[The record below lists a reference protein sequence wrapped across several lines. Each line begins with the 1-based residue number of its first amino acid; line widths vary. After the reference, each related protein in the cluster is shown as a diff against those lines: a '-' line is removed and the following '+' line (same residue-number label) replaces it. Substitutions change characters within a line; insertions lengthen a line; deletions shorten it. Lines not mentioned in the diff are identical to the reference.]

1 MSPEQAQTGSVISPA
16 TDVWPLGLIAFW
28 MLTGVPFWK
37 GAQEEHPNPMKLMLE
52 VCFEALPTAAQ
63 RAAEFG
69 VGNLLPE
76 GFDGWFGKCVVRDPA
91 ERFTNARQARLGLE
105 ALLSAP
111 SGSAFGSGAYPA
123 INSSSGAY
131 APIGGG
137 PPSGPASGRTLA
149 ARGDVSGVTAL
160 SGLSSPNEVPDLP
173 DFDAPKSPAPVAR
186 KEGARIVSAPTQGSG
201 TGIASPLPASRPQPS
216 QPQQQGLSSRD
227 REVLASINRERKAP
241 TASATT
247 TAVSTTTRAAYANAS
262 KNELPIAKVAIVV
275 AVLIGAGF
283 GALKIFGGH
292 KPGDGS
298 KVDADPARD
307 NATVPTASA
316 KPAPPTCPATMAMIP
331 GGSFQNSSATIT
343 VDPFCI
349 DKTEVTASAYAA
361 CVKSGKC
368 KPAHAAGNWAATAD
382 QMPTRNQ
389 ACNAGRADRAEH
401 PINCVEW
408 SQAVAY
414 CDAQGSKLPTDVQ
427 WEWAAR
433 GARLRTTYPWG
444 NTAPTA
450 GQMCWSGDLKRTS
463 TCPVG
468 KHERGHNPFGVADFE
483 GNVREWTST
492 TSSDTQAILCGSDW
506 TDTDAEQIHLSGYCG
521 TAAKTDDSSFVGF
534 RCVKGS

>member
-1 MSPEQAQTGSVISPA
+1 
-16 TDVWPLGLIAFW
+16 
-28 MLTGVPFWK
+28 
-37 GAQEEHPNPMKLMLE
+37 MKLMLE
-52 VCFEALPTAAQ
+52 VCFEALPSGSQ

-76 GFDGWFGKCVVRDPA
+76 GFDGWFGKCVVREPS
-91 ERFTNARQARLGLE
+91 ERFANARQARLGLE

-111 SGSAFGSGAYPA
+111 SGSAFGSGSYPA
-123 INSSSGAY
+123 ITAGAG
-131 APIGGG
+131 AGAQIGGG
-137 PPSGPASGRTLA
+137 PTSGPGSGRTLA
-149 ARGDVSGVTAL
+149 ARAEVSGVTAL
-160 SGLSSPNEVPDLP
+160 SGLTSPNDVPDLP
-173 DFDAPKSPAPVAR
+173 DFEAPKSPAPVAR
-186 KEGARIVSAPTQGSG
+186 KEGARIVSAPTGVG
-201 TGIASPLPASRPQPS
+201 GGIASPAPASRPQTS
-216 QPQQQGLSSRD
+216 QQQGLSMRD

-241 TASATT
+241 TGSATT
-247 TAVSTTTRAAYANAS
+247 TAVSTTTRAAYANAPN
-262 KNELPIAKVAIVV
+262 NELPIGKIAIVV
-275 AVLIGAGF
+275 ALLVGGGF
-283 GALKIFGGH
+283 GAMKMLGGH
-292 KPGDGS
+292 KADDGS
-298 KVDADPARD
+298 KTDTDATRD
-307 NATVPTASA
+307 NAVVPSASA
-316 KPAPPTCPATMAMIP
+316 KPVPPTCPSSMAMIP

-349 DKTEVTASAYAA
+349 DKTEVTAAAYVA

-368 KPAHAAGNWAATAD
+368 KPAHATGNWAATAE

-389 ACNAGRADRAEH
+389 ACNAGRADRGDH

-408 SQAVAY
+408 SQAAAY
-414 CDAQGSKLPTDVQ
+414 CEAHGTKLPTDVQ

-483 GNVREWTST
+483 GNVREWTATPSGD
-492 TSSDTQAILCGSDW
+492 SQAVLCGSDW
-506 TDTDAEQIHLSGYCG
+506 TDTDAEELHLSGYCG
-521 TAAKTDDSSFVGF
+521 TAAKTDESSFVGF